1 MKGWKSKPSGRSVS
15 ITWRLQELIAAK
27 EFGLTPAQWKNEP
40 KWSRAEMIAFTEVIG
55 NIKAY
60 QYERDKDEIDSGS

>member
-1 MKGWKSKPSGRSVS
+1 MS

-60 QYERDKDEIDSGS
+60 QFEKDKDAINDSNQT